1 MVLTEH
7 GVELL
12 GVEVPLAPGG
22 LVALGL
28 SIVGV
33 VELGLCAEGIQN
45 PQHTPVTHTKHDKVI
60 IHLSHTTLQC

>member
-33 VELGLCAEGIQN
+33 VELGLCAEGVQN
-45 PQHTPVTHTKHDKVI
+45 PQHTPVTHHI
-60 IHLSHTTLQC
+60 IVLVYICNTQYMQL